1 MRYLLATALLFL
13 MTACDALAQN
23 YPPVTYAPVVPTGIK
38 RQVGFFAALNPD
50 CSSAGDSVARIT
62 KEPQNGSVEIENS
75 GGYTN
80 FPEKNQR
87 YPCNLKLSQGLKINY
102 TPKEGFVGKD
112 NFEVE
117 IFGPLGGTV
126 VWKYV
131 VTVK

>member
-1 MRYLLATALLFL
+1 
-13 MTACDALAQN
+13 MTF
-23 YPPVTYAPVVPTGIK
+23 TPVVPTGVK
-38 RQVGFFAALNPD
+38 RQVGFAAALNPD
-50 CSSAGDSVARIT
+50 CSSAGDSVARIK
-62 KEPQNGSVEIENS
+62 KEAKDGTVEIENG

-102 TPKEGFVGKD
+102 TPKEGFLGKD
-112 NFEVE
+112 SFEVE

-126 VWKYV
+126 VWKYE